1 MYDTAAL
8 GYETQPPRDDDVVK
22 RAVDD
27 SIFYIGIALGAL
39 IILGITLLLN
49 PANTFEFVATWSVR
63 LSLASVFAICIGI
76 LVAPTEKP

>member
-39 IILGITLLLN
+39 IILGLTFLLN
-49 PANTFEFVATWSVR
+49 PVEEVEFLAMWSVR

-76 LVAPTEKP
+76 LVAPMQKP